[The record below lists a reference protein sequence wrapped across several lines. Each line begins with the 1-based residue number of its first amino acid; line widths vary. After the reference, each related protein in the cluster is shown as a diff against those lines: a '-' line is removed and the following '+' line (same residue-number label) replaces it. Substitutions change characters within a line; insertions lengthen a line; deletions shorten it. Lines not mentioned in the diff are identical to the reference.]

1 MTHWTKAMMILRTS
15 SRITLVRSRESTWL
29 LVVALAMASTAMS
42 SNLECVEAVDDGK
55 ITSDKNTNDVLS
67 DKENILT
74 D

>member
-1 MTHWTKAMMILRTS
+1 M
-15 SRITLVRSRESTWL
+15 RSRESTWL

-42 SNLECVEAVDDGK
+42 SNLECVEAVEDGK
-55 ITSDKNTNDVLS
+55 MTRDKSTNDVLS